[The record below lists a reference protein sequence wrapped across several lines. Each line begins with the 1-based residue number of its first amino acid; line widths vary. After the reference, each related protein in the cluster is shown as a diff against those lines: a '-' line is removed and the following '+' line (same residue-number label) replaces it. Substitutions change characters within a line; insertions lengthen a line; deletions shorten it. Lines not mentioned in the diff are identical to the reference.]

1 VNSGGTFLASPL
13 LGKWT
18 DSRGVKEALFISLIV
33 MIGGNIM
40 YALSQDVWM
49 LLASRFIVGC
59 AAGMRYSPPPPP
71 KEHRLLRV
79 ATYLAAHGVT

>member
-1 VNSGGTFLASPL
+1 VNQSWTGWAVAVNSGGTFLASPI

-18 DSRGVKEALFISLIV
+18 DWRGVKEALFISLIV

-59 AAGMRYSPPPPP
+59 AAGTWRPTFSPLD
-71 KEHRLLRV
+71 RL
-79 ATYLAAHGVT
+79 A